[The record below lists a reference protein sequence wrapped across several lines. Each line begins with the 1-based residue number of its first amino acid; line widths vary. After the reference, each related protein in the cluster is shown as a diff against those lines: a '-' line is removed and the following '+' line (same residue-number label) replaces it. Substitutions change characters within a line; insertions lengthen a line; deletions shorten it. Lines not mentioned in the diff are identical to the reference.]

1 MKAAVAIVALA
12 AVAEARGTMAQPGLR
27 VVHGKI
33 LLVPATSSKKPA
45 ASSIGD
51 PESGYHVELRLRCGG
66 RICANVYMHPP
77 WPKGRIG
84 TTVITTEV
92 PAECAIDNVGEAF
105 FTLVCKTAPPEGARV
120 DFIAVGPEA

>member
-1 MKAAVAIVALA
+1 MATKRKTAAVPVKIA
-12 AVAEARGTMAQPGLR
+12 A
-27 VVHGKI
+27 
-33 LLVPATSSKKPA
+33 A
-45 ASSIGD
+45 AAKG
-51 PESGYHVELRLRCGG
+51 RGG